1 MTLTPTLT
9 HGRDAVKLTPVW
21 PLQILIKQI
30 ESSDN
35 VHTISNAI
43 GNLLSL
49 TQDGPQLFSIIAKVR
64 VGFGLWGGG
73 VLVRSAPVG
82 TITQNLSVRLL
93 WGNYRFISA
102 EELWRECAALK
113 PGRLLF

>member
-49 TQDGPQLFSIIAKVR
+49 TQDGPQLCSIIAKVR
-64 VGFGLWGGG
+64 VCVCVWGGG
-73 VLVRSAPVG
+73 GPGPVG
-82 TITQNLSVRLL
+82 SCRHNHTEPECP
-93 WGNYRFISA
+93 FIV
-102 EELWRECAALK
+102 
-113 PGRLLF
+113 G